1 MFDGEFQGN
10 TYIHVREVL
19 NGEIPT
25 KDGISLTL
33 QRCNELFSSLPQL
46 DIAVNQTE
54 IEQDAYYNRHIG
66 GNWYVSVNSG
76 FRNVSIRKLWLPEGA
91 TDVRP
96 TMKGVSLTFDR
107 YRELKNGLRT
117 IPSFV
122 PELCA
127 VIPCYERRGHA
138 EDSCRECNTNGIL

>member
-1 MFDGEFQGN
+1 MATRIELTKPKTDVGLRARYFLSLGGGLFLFDGAFQGN

-33 QRCNELFSSLPQL
+33 QRCNELFSSLSQL

-76 FRNVSIRKLWLPEGA
+76 FGTVSSGNSGYRKA
-91 TDVRP
+91 Q
-96 TMKGVSLTFDR
+96 
-107 YRELKNGLRT
+107 RT
-117 IPSFV
+117 
-122 PELCA
+122 
-127 VIPCYERRGHA
+127 PCHRIA
-138 EDSCRECNTNGIL
+138 